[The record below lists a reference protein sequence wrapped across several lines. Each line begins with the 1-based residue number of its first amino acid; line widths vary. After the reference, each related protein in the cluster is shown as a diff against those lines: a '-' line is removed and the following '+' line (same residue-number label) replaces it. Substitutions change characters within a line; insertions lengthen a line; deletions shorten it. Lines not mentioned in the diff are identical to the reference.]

1 MLRKYLLKFP
11 SYALVSYGKLN
22 ESSLVG
28 RHTAIPPRS
37 YSVIL
42 VDDDDFNLMVMGE
55 IISNESSLLA
65 TAINGRVALEYVMS
79 QRPDVIIMDL
89 EIPIMGGIE
98 ALQHIRQYQR
108 QAMRPLSFIID
119 YSGNGDA
126 HSCDIKACNECCI
139 LDYAGSKS
147 GE

>member
-1 MLRKYLLKFP
+1 MLRAYLLRFP

-22 ESSLVG
+22 ESSLAG

-55 IISNESSLLA
+55 IISSESSLLA

-89 EIPIMGGIE
+89 EMPIMGCIE
-98 ALQHIRQYQR
+98 VLQHIRQYQK
-108 QAMRPLSFIID
+108 QVMQPPSFIID

-126 HSCDIKACNECCI
+126 HSCDIKACNERCV